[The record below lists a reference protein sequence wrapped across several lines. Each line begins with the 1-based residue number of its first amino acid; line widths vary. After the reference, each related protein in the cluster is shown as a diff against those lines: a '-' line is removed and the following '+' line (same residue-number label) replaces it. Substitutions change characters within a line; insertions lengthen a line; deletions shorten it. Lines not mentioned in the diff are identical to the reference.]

1 MSEFTK
7 SRIISVL
14 PQNFI
19 NLFID
24 GFDKRNYM
32 ISMGSFTER
41 INGINGGNYSI
52 GSFLMESKL
61 LFGNLNWL
69 VIYFIFL
76 FLFIFLQHF
85 QMVNGNKLIYS
96 YIPFIQILE
105 LYHLGMSDS
114 IVDFFYI
121 FRAFVQYAILYFLII
136 IFLKLIKNYES

>member
-1 MSEFTK
+1 MY
-7 SRIISVL
+7 IPCIY
-14 PQNFI
+14 
-19 NLFID
+19 LF
-24 GFDKRNYM
+24 
-32 ISMGSFTER
+32 
-41 INGINGGNYSI
+41 
-52 GSFLMESKL
+52 
-61 LFGNLNWL
+61 
-69 VIYFIFL
+69 IYFIFL

-105 LYHLGMSDS
+105 IYHLGMSDS